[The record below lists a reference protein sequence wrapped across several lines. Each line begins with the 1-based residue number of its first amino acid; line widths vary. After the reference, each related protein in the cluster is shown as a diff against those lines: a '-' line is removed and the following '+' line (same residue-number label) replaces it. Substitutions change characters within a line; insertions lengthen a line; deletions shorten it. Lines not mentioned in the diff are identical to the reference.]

1 MREIL
6 KLNFKKKINFIV
18 RTILTIVFF
27 SSVICSCSEDD
38 NQLAD
43 STNSVYNIK
52 TVDNYQNKG
61 GKTTK

>member
-1 MREIL
+1 M
-6 KLNFKKKINFIV
+6 KKINFIV

-27 SSVICSCSEDD
+27 SSVIYSCSEDD

-52 TVDNYQNKG
+52 TIDNYQNKG